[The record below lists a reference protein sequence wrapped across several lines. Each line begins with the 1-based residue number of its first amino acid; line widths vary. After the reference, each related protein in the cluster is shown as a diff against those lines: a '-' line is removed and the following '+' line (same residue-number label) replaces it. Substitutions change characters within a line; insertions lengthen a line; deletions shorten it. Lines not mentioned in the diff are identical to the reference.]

1 MRYRDAL
8 FLGAVLLAASA
19 HATDA
24 VLTDEDRATLELRG
38 KYGEVDS
45 KAFARAREF
54 GLAENLVALDYL
66 RAAKTIYLAN
76 ITLLNAYS
84 GGFRT
89 APKAT
94 TEANAAYQQR
104 VVSAFSGSSYASV
117 MLTGVRNIDDARLW
131 DLIYADVE
139 ALAKRRAMRRNHCRI
154 EVASMERAPRQSQ
167 EYGGYAFGGNITATK
182 PALRKSQIASRD
194 ATVTV
199 RWKYVCAGAPVDDP
213 LTDLDGEARV
223 PAPTPQPAALT
234 YLERRDLASL
244 GSIARTTLPDVE
256 KRLGPL
262 LADLSIPPPVSWDA
276 VGGRPDDVAFP
287 PLEVPMAILQLLK
300 DRRSSPG
307 APVLSAILTRCE
319 PDAAAR
325 YPREQAAIRLL
336 LDLATLD
343 HSRQANELIAQW
355 LPIVV
360 VNTTLTEREYRLREL
375 LAPLAS
381 ALPPDQVDLAKVKRT
396 VLEQLP
402 YQELREPTRLFNE
415 AEADGRSLRE
425 PSAASLARWKA
436 RPNGAAQVAYLL
448 AHGAGPNATSP

>member
-1 MRYRDAL
+1 MRYRNAL
-8 FLGAVLLAASA
+8 FFAAVLAATA
-19 HATDA
+19 HAADP

-66 RAAKTIYLAN
+66 RAAKAIHLAN

-104 VVSAFSGSSYASV
+104 VVSSFSGGLYAGV

-131 DLIYADVE
+131 DLMYADVE
-139 ALAKRRAMRRNHCRI
+139 ALAKRRAMRRNRCRM
-154 EVASMERAPRQSQ
+154 EVASVERTPRPQ
-167 EYGGYAFGGNITATK
+167 EYGGYALGGKVTAAK
-182 PALRKSQIASRD
+182 PALRQSQMASRD
-194 ATVTV
+194 AMATV

-213 LTDLDGEARV
+213 LTDLDGEPRV
-223 PAPTPQPAALT
+223 P
-234 YLERRDLASL
+234 ERRDLASL
-244 GSIARTTLPDVE
+244 ASIVRTTLPDVE

-262 LADLSIPPPVSWDA
+262 LADLSLPPPVSWDA

-287 PLEVPMAILQLLK
+287 PIEVPIAILQLLK

-307 APVLSAILTRCE
+307 APVLAAILARCE

-325 YPREQAAIRLL
+325 YPREQGAIRLL

-375 LAPLAS
+375 LAPLAA
-381 ALPPDQVDLAKVKRT
+381 ALPPDQVDLVRVKRS

-402 YQELREPTRLFNE
+402 YAELREPTRLFNE
-415 AEADGRSLRE
+415 AEADNRSLRE

-448 AHGAGPNATSP
+448 AHGAGANATSP